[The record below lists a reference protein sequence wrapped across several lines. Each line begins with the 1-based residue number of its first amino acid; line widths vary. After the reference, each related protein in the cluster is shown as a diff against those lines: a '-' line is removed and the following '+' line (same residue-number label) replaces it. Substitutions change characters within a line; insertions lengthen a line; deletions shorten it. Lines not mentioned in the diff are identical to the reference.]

1 MSSSI
6 LQYETSFE
14 SEAFFESLAEAA
26 STGRRHPQLQ
36 LLAMRAARAALTEGL
51 KGCGGEGFDQECED
65 EASYEASWESGAYF
79 HQSYSLHEGAPALMM
94 MEHLG
99 HSAAE
104 AESDGEAFAFLAPLL
119 PLAMKA
125 VPFLAK
131 GAGMLAKKLIPK
143 AISTVAKVA
152 PKVMKSVQ
160 GAAKVL
166 RANPVTKP
174 LIQSM
179 PRVVQQTTADIMRN
193 VAQGKPVTAQTA
205 VRSFAKNTANV
216 LGNPQTAVSTIRR
229 AKGIDQ
235 RMHKVLNAATNGR
248 ALPSPAAKKPCLC
261 Q

>member
-14 SEAFFESLAEAA
+14 SGAFFESVAAAA

-65 EASYEASWESGAYF
+65 EGSFEASWESGAYF
-79 HQSYSLHEGAPALMM
+79 HQSYSMREAVPAMAM

-99 HSAAE
+99 HGAAE

-143 AISTVAKVA
+143 AVSTVAKVA
-152 PKVMKSVQ
+152 PKLMKSVQ

-166 RANPVTKP
+166 RNNPVTKP
-174 LIQSM
+174 LVQSM

-193 VAQGKPVTAQTA
+193 IAQGKPVTAQTA

-216 LGNPQTAVSTIRR
+216 LGNPATALNAMKR
-229 AKGIDQ
+229 AQGIDQ
-235 RMHKVLNAATNGR
+235 RVHKALAAVTNGNGA
-248 ALPSPAAKKPCLC
+248 ALPEPTTPCIC